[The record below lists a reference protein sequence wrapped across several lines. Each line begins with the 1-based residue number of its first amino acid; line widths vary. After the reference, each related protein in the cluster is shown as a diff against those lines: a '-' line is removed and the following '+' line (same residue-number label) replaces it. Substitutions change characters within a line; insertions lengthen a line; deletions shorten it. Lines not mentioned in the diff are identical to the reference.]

1 LSEEKYLVK
10 DPEGLPDFTLPV
22 AIVAELIPSLAVDIT
37 AQSIGNLKVDIAAQS
52 LTTLNVNVTG
62 SQITLNVSV
71 TSPVDTSGN
80 LKVAVQSSVTINV
93 NIASQSV
100 TLNVNISSTSVTIP
114 VSIQSQAVTLNVNLV
129 GSSITLNV
137 SITSPTD
144 AAGNLRVAVQS
155 SVTINVS
162 IVSATAT
169 LNVNISAQSVTLNIN
184 VVDFKS
190 TITPTALLEKGTQ
203 QLVASSFSAS
213 DVVLYTTPSGKTAYV
228 IVVSYYARNTDT
240 AYSRYFYIYAVV
252 GGVAKQLIFH
262 LLAPGDIR
270 NHAITGGVVK
280 LPAGSQLKAYAET
293 NVTALVCAVIIEV

>member
-1 LSEEKYLVK
+1 MSSQEYKLE

-52 LTTLNVNVTG
+52 LSTLNVNVVG

-71 TSPVDTSGN
+71 TSPLDTSGN

-100 TLNVNISSTSVTIP
+100 
-114 VSIQSQAVTLNVNLV
+114 ALNVNLV

-137 SITSPTD
+137 SVTSPTD
-144 AAGNLRVAVQS
+144 ASGNLKVAVQS
-155 SVTINVS
+155 SVTINVN
-162 IVSATAT
+162 IASASAT

-203 QLVASSFSAS
+203 QIVNASFSAS

-252 GGVAKQLIFH
+252 GGVSKQLIYH